1 LPVFI
6 SKRNGNPYTL
16 IHVKTFPLIFVVA
29 LFALLATAKPQTIT
43 VTRPDSAYHPDAV
56 LDPATLLSPDNFT
69 KTDSGRYV
77 VIEGY
82 IDYYATT
89 WPEPD
94 GDYHFEMQ
102 STDKQHTHNP
112 KDGLVCEID
121 PVLRLDGAEA
131 LKEIDQHKPSTYRK
145 VRVYGFLRFG
155 TEANHAGCQKYKLP
169 NGKLVSGHWEIHP
182 VEKVESIDN
191 KSAFKIGSSAQY
203 VDPPEGGR
211 YGLDDTDF
219 PKRTVSNY
227 AVLRGN
233 VKGIT
238 KSTDQSGDFEVT
250 LEVNTKTYAAT
261 IPQYYVAG
269 FDESTQTLSFVNVPN
284 FSSINY
290 SLAPSDEKAQT
301 FYGLRNWQF
310 RQSEA
315 IPTLAPVE
323 IIK

>member
-1 LPVFI
+1 
-6 SKRNGNPYTL
+6 
-16 IHVKTFPLIFVVA
+16 
-29 LFALLATAKPQTIT
+29 
-43 VTRPDSAYHPDAV
+43 
-56 LDPATLLSPDNFT
+56 
-69 KTDSGRYV
+69 
-77 VIEGY
+77 
-82 IDYYATT
+82 
-89 WPEPD
+89 
-94 GDYHFEMQ
+94 
-102 STDKQHTHNP
+102 
-112 KDGLVCEID
+112 
-121 PVLRLDGAEA
+121 
-131 LKEIDQHKPSTYRK
+131 
-145 VRVYGFLRFG
+145 LRFG

-238 KSTDQSGDFEVT
+238 KSTDQSGDFEVM
-250 LEVNTKTYAAT
+250 LEVNTKTYTAT

-269 FDESTQTLSFVNVPN
+269 FDESTQTLAFVNLPN

-290 SLAPSDEKAQT
+290 SLAPSDQKAQT

-310 RQSEA
+310 RRSEA